1 MNKFEKVNE
10 LIRGAKTAA
19 LIGHIRPDG
28 DCIGCCVAMRLALLN
43 AGYTAADIYID
54 GSISSTFSYMQECK
68 NIITKPLGEAFDKK
82 YDLMIV
88 LDCADENRLGVY
100 TQLRKHCDKV
110 ICIDHHQN
118 TAIEADVTITDSK
131 RSSTGEML
139 YECFTEYK
147 VEITKDIATA
157 LYTSVASDTGCFLF
171 SNTTSYA
178 HRVAADLMERGINF
192 EEINY
197 YNFRVYEASN
207 IETLI
212 YVLRNIKMHANKQI
226 AVIYLSY
233 GAIKRMKID
242 NDFRHKFQKYAED
255 ISGVRASVCLSERER
270 GIFHVSLRSHGDT
283 NVAQVA
289 EHFGGGGHRNAA
301 GMTIKGNIKQVT
313 KEIVDKLE
321 SALK

>member
-10 LIRGAKTAA
+10 LIKGAKTAA
-19 LIGHIRPDG
+19 LVGHIRPDG
-28 DCIGCCVAMRLALLN
+28 DCIGCCIAMRLALLDM
-43 AGYTAADIYID
+43 GYTAADVYID
-54 GSISSTFSYMQECK
+54 GSISSTFAYMSECK
-68 NIITKPLGEAFDKK
+68 NITTKPITEDFDKK
-82 YDLMIV
+82 YELLIV
-88 LDCADENRLGVY
+88 LDCADEKRLGVY
-100 TQLRKHCDKV
+100 TDLRKYCDKV

-118 TAIEADVTITDSK
+118 TSIEADVMITDPK
-131 RSSTGEML
+131 RSSAGSML
-139 YECFTEYK
+139 YEYFTEYS
-147 VEITKDIATA
+147 VEITKDMATA

-178 HRVAADLMERGINF
+178 HRVAADLMERGIDF
-192 EEINY
+192 EKINY

-233 GAIKRMKID
+233 GAIKKMKID

-270 GIFHVSLRSHGDT
+270 GIYHISLRSHGDT
-283 NVAQVA
+283 NVSQVA

-301 GMTIKGNIKQVT
+301 GITMKGNIKQVI